1 MNLIITTEEELQEL
15 IETSVR
21 KGIEAYFEE
30 KELEK
35 SKETYTTIQEAAK
48 RLKVS
53 TQTVRSYIK
62 RGIIKAHKVGNRILI
77 ETASIDNALSEVKSL
92 KYKR

>member
-1 MNLIITTEEELQEL
+1 MQ
-15 IETSVR
+15 
-21 KGIEAYFEE
+21 K
-30 KELEK
+30 
-35 SKETYTTIQEAAK
+35 AAK

-62 RGIIKAHKVGNRILI
+62 RGIIKARKVGNRKLI